1 MLPFTIEK
9 GDCTGCTACYAI
21 CPVQCIEMKPDEEG
35 FLYPTASDQ
44 CIHCNKCKEVC
55 PQQTPSSTLVI
66 KQGAFAACSNDRE
79 IWKRSS
85 SGGAFSEICYSFGDS
100 NTLFVGA
107 AWNDFS
113 VQHIGVGINNLKLLC
128 KSKYIASD
136 LGNTFN
142 QIKKHL
148 LQGEKV
154 VFCGTP
160 CQVAGLK
167 KFLGKDYDKLL
178 LIDLICHGVGSPKV
192 FQSCIDLIEN
202 QLNDEIISYEFRAKR
217 NIIETDYLS
226 KVVTA
231 KHTDGI
237 YLVNDP
243 YIQLFLQQQCLR
255 PSCGKNCKYRE
266 EQRQGDITIS
276 DFKGLAYVFP
286 QLAGSK
292 VNYSSI
298 ITNTIKGA
306 EIVST
311 LSNTMSLYPCEIEQ
325 IKKYNPLF
333 YRQTHFSEKRDLFF
347 NEYISC
353 PDITVKNWTS
363 DTVKYKKKIT
373 KKVYDLLPT
382 QIRQKIWQ
390 LFHKKSN
397 EKK

>member
-1 MLPFTIEK
+1 MLPFTLEK
-9 GDCTGCTACYAI
+9 GNCTGCTACYAI
-21 CPVQCIEMKPDEEG
+21 CPVQCIEMKSDEEG

-44 CIHCNKCKEVC
+44 CIHCNKCKVVC
-55 PQQTPSSTLVI
+55 PQQNSSSIATI
-66 KQGAFAACSNDRE
+66 KQEAFAACSKDRE
-79 IWKRSS
+79 VWKRSS

-113 VQHIGVGINNLKLLC
+113 VQHIGVGIDNLELLC

-160 CQVAGLK
+160 CQVAGLRH
-167 KFLGKDYDKLL
+167 FLGKEYEKLL

-192 FQSCIDLIEN
+192 FHSCIDLIGK
-202 QLNDEIISYEFRAKR
+202 QLTDEIVSYEFRAKR

-231 KHTDGI
+231 TSSDGI

-243 YIQLFLQQQCLR
+243 YIQLFLQQHCLR
-255 PSCGKNCKYRE
+255 PSCGKNCKYRDE
-266 EQRQGDITIS
+266 RRQGDITIS

-292 VNYSSI
+292 FNYSSI
-298 ITNTIKGA
+298 ITNTIKGS
-306 EIVST
+306 ETVFN
-311 LSNTMSLYPCEIEQ
+311 LSKKMSLYPCSIEE

-333 YRQTHFSEKRDLFF
+333 YKQTYFSENRDLFF
-347 NEYISC
+347 DEYVYR
-353 PDITVKNWTS
+353 PEETVEKWTS
-363 DTVKYKKKIT
+363 KTVKYKKKIT
-373 KKVYDLLPT
+373 KKVYDVMPT
-382 QIRQKIWQ
+382 PIRKKMWQ
-390 LFHKKSN
+390 LFHKKNN